1 MDFIN
6 KELDTLRRRGL
17 YREFKTLD
25 GATDRVVTLYGTPF
39 LCFSSNNYLG
49 LANDPRLAAAAKGA
63 LDEYG
68 VGAGASRLVSGNQR
82 IHRELERRVAQ
93 LKSTD
98 AAIVFPTGYMAN
110 VGTIAAL
117 VGEGDA
123 VIMDRLNHASII
135 DGARLSRAKLVVYSH
150 CDLGSLEQ
158 ALTRARTFRRRL
170 VVTDTL
176 FSMDGDIAP
185 LHEIALL
192 AKRYNAMVMAD
203 DAHATGVLG
212 EHGRGALEHGGCE
225 GEIDVVMG
233 TLSKAL
239 GCLGGFVAGERRL
252 IDYLRNTARSFIY
265 TTALPAAMCA
275 AAIAAIDIVED
286 EPERRRVLRDT
297 VAVFKAGLRE
307 KGYAADHTPAP
318 IVPIILG
325 DPARAM
331 DKARELYANEIFVP
345 AIRPPTVPKGTSRLR
360 VSLMAGHTRDDV
372 ERLLSL
378 L

>member
-6 KELDTLRRRGL
+6 KELETLRRRGL

-25 GATDRVVTLYGTPF
+25 GATDRLITLYGTPF

-49 LANDPRLAAAAKGA
+49 LANDPRLVAAAKDA
-63 LDEYG
+63 LDGYG

-82 IHRELERRVAQ
+82 VHRDLERRLAEF
-93 LKSTD
+93 KGTE

-110 VGTIAAL
+110 VGAITSL
-117 VGEGDA
+117 VHEDDA
-123 VIMDRLNHASII
+123 VIVDRLNHASII
-135 DGARLSRAKLVVYSH
+135 DGARLSRAKLLVYAH
-150 CDLGSLEQ
+150 CDLESLEQ
-158 ALTRARTFRRRL
+158 ALAKARTCRRRL

-185 LHEIALL
+185 LRELALL
-192 AKRYNAMVMAD
+192 AKRYDAIVMAD

-212 EHGRGALEHGGCE
+212 EHGRGAVEHAACE
-225 GEIDVVMG
+225 GEIDIVMG

-239 GCLGGFVAGERRL
+239 GCLGGFIAGERRL

-265 TTALPAAMCA
+265 TTALPPAMCA
-275 AAIAAIDIVED
+275 AALAAIDIVEA
-286 EPERRRVLRDT
+286 EPERRATLRRN
-297 VAVFKAGLRE
+297 VAAFKEGLRA
-307 KGYAADHTPAP
+307 KGHDADHTPSP

-325 DPARAM
+325 EPARAM
-331 DKARELYANEIFVP
+331 DKARELYANDIYVP

-360 VSLMAGHTRDDV
+360 VSLMAAHTPDDI

>member
-1 MDFIN
+1 MEFIN
-6 KELDTLRRRGL
+6 KELAALRRRGL

-25 GATDRVVTLYGTPF
+25 AATDRLITLYGTTF

-49 LANDPRLAAAAKGA
+49 LANDPRLVAAAKDA

-68 VGAGASRLVSGNQR
+68 VGTGASRLVSGNQR
-82 IHRELERRVAQ
+82 IHRELERRLAEF
-93 LKSTD
+93 KGTE

-110 VGTIAAL
+110 LGAVSSL
-117 VGEGDA
+117 VHEGDA
-123 VIMDRLNHASII
+123 VIVDRLNHASII
-135 DGARLSRAKLVVYSH
+135 DAVRLSRAKLLVYSH
-150 CDLGSLEQ
+150 CDLDSLEQ
-158 ALTRARTFRRRL
+158 VLAHARTHRRRL
-170 VVTDTL
+170 VITDTV

-192 AKRYNAMVMAD
+192 AKRYGATVMAD

-212 EHGRGALEHGGCE
+212 ENGRGALEHAACE

-239 GCLGGFVAGERRL
+239 GGLGGFVAGERRL
-252 IDYLRNTARSFIY
+252 IEYLRNTARSFIY

-275 AAIAAIDIVED
+275 AALAALDIVER
-286 EPERRRVLRDT
+286 EPERRAALRENI
-297 VAVFKAGLRE
+297 ALFKAGLRA
-307 KGYAADHTPAP
+307 KGHDTDHTPTP

-325 DPARAM
+325 EPARAM
-331 DKARELYANEIFVP
+331 DKARELYANHIFVP

-360 VSLMAGHTRDDV
+360 VSLMAGHTRDDI

>member
-6 KELDTLRRRGL
+6 KELETLRRRGL

-25 GATDRVVTLYGTPF
+25 GATDRLVTLYGTTF

-49 LANDPRLAAAAKGA
+49 LANDPRLVAAAKDA
-63 LDEYG
+63 LDDYG

-82 IHRELERRVAQ
+82 IHRELERRLAQ
-93 LKSTD
+93 LKGTD

-110 VGTIAAL
+110 VGAIASL

-123 VIMDRLNHASII
+123 VIVDRLNHASII
-135 DGARLSRAKLVVYSH
+135 DGARLSRAKLLVYSH

-158 ALTRARTFRRRL
+158 ALTQARALRRRL

-185 LHEIALL
+185 LREIALL
-192 AKRYNAMVMAD
+192 AKRYDAIVMAD

-212 EHGRGALEHGGCE
+212 ENGRGALEHCACE

-239 GCLGGFVAGERRL
+239 GCLGGFIAGERRL
-252 IDYLRNTARSFIY
+252 IEYLRNTARSFIY
-265 TTALPAAMCA
+265 TTALPASMCA
-275 AAIAAIDIVED
+275 AALAAIEIVER
-286 EPERRRVLRDT
+286 EPERRAALHEN
-297 VAVFKAGLRE
+297 VAAFKAGLRG
-307 KGYAADHTPAP
+307 KGYDADHTPAP
-318 IVPIILG
+318 IVPIVLG
-325 DPARAM
+325 EPARALE
-331 DKARELYANEIFVP
+331 KARALYANHLFVP

-360 VSLMAGHTRDDV
+360 VSLMAGHTRDDI

>member
-1 MDFIN
+1 MDFIG
-6 KELDTLRRRGL
+6 KELDALRRRGL

-25 GATDRVVTLYGTPF
+25 GAADRIVTLYGTTF

-49 LANDPRLAAAAKGA
+49 LANDPRLVAAAKDA

-82 IHRELERRVAQ
+82 IHRELERRLAEF
-93 LKSTD
+93 KGTE

-110 VGTIAAL
+110 VGTITSL
-117 VGEGDA
+117 VGESDA
-123 VIMDRLNHASII
+123 VIVDRLDHASII
-135 DGARLSRAKLVVYSH
+135 DGARLSRAKLLVYAH

-158 ALTRARTFRRRL
+158 ALEQARPYRRRL

-185 LHEIALL
+185 LREIALM
-192 AKRYNAMVMAD
+192 AKRYDAMVMAD
-203 DAHATGVLG
+203 DAHGTGVLG
-212 EHGRGALEHGGCE
+212 EHGRGALEHGACE
-225 GEIDVVMG
+225 GDVDVVMG

-239 GCLGGFVAGERRL
+239 GALGGFVAGERPL
-252 IDYLRNTARSFIY
+252 IEYLRNTARAFMY

-275 AAIAAIDIVED
+275 AALAALELVER
-286 EPERRRVLRDT
+286 EPERRAALRENV
-297 VAVFKAGLRE
+297 VAFKAGLRA
-307 KGYAADHTPAP
+307 KGYAADYSPAP
-318 IVPIILG
+318 SVPIVLG
-325 DPARAM
+325 EAARALE
-331 DKARELYANEIFVP
+331 KARELYANHIFVP

-360 VSLMAGHTRDDV
+360 VSLMASHTRDDL

>member
-6 KELDTLRRRGL
+6 KELETLRRRGL

-25 GATDRVVTLYGTPF
+25 GAADRLVTLYGTTF

-49 LANDPRLAAAAKGA
+49 LANDPRVVAAAKDA
-63 LDEYG
+63 LDDYG
-68 VGAGASRLVSGNQR
+68 VGAAASRLVSGNQR
-82 IHRELERRVAQ
+82 IHRELERRLAEF
-93 LKSTD
+93 KGAE

-110 VGTIAAL
+110 VGAIASL
-117 VGEGDA
+117 VGDEDA
-123 VIMDRLNHASII
+123 VIVDRLNHASII
-135 DGARLSRAKLVVYSH
+135 DGARLSRAKLLVYTH

-158 ALTRARTFRRRL
+158 ALGKARTYRRRL
-170 VVTDTL
+170 VVTDTV

-192 AKRYNAMVMAD
+192 AKRYDAMVMAD

-212 EHGRGALEHGGCE
+212 EHGRGAVEHCGCE

-252 IDYLRNTARSFIY
+252 IEYLRNTARAFIY

-275 AAIAAIDIVED
+275 AALAAIDIVERD
-286 EPERRRVLRDT
+286 AARRAALHEN
-297 VAVFKAGLRE
+297 VAAFKAGLRE
-307 KGYAADHTPAP
+307 RGHHTDHTPTP

-325 DPARAM
+325 EPARAVE
-331 DKARELYANEIFVP
+331 KARELYANHILVP

>member
-6 KELDTLRRRGL
+6 KELAALRRRGL

-25 GATDRVVTLYGTPF
+25 AATDRLITLYGTTF

-49 LANDPRLAAAAKGA
+49 LANDPRLIAAARQA
-63 LDEYG
+63 LDDYG
-68 VGAGASRLVSGNQR
+68 VGAAASRLVSGNQR
-82 IHRELERRVAQ
+82 IHRELERRLAEF
-93 LKSTD
+93 KGTE

-110 VGTIAAL
+110 LGAVSAL
-117 VGEGDA
+117 VHEGDA
-123 VIMDRLNHASII
+123 VILDRLNHASII
-135 DGARLSRAKLVVYSH
+135 DAVRLSRAKLLVYSH
-150 CDLGSLEQ
+150 CDLDSLEQ
-158 ALTRARTFRRRL
+158 VLARARTHRRRL

-185 LHEIALL
+185 LREIALL
-192 AKRYNAMVMAD
+192 AKRYGAMVMAD
-203 DAHATGVLG
+203 DAHGTGVLG
-212 EHGRGALEHGGCE
+212 DNGRGALEHAACE
-225 GEIDVVMG
+225 GEVDVVMG

-239 GCLGGFVAGERRL
+239 GGLGGFIAGERRL
-252 IDYLRNTARSFIY
+252 IEYLRNTARSFIY

-275 AAIAAIDIVED
+275 AALAALDIVEA
-286 EPERRRVLRDT
+286 EPERRAALRENI
-297 VAVFKAGLRE
+297 ALFKAGLRA
-307 KGYAADHTPAP
+307 KGFDLDHTPAP

-325 DPARAM
+325 EPARAM
-331 DKARELYANEIFVP
+331 NKARELYAHHIFVP

-372 ERLLSL
+372 ERLVSL

>member
-25 GATDRVVTLYGTPF
+25 GATDRLVTLYGTSF

-49 LANDPRLAAAAKGA
+49 LANDARLAAAAKGA

-82 IHRELERRVAQ
+82 IHRQLERRLAQ
-93 LKSTD
+93 LKGTD

-110 VGTIAAL
+110 VGTIASL

-135 DGARLSRAKLVVYSH
+135 DGARLSRAKLLVYSH

-192 AKRYNAMVMAD
+192 AKRYNAMLMAD

-286 EPERRRVLRDT
+286 EPERRRALCDT
-297 VAVFKAGLRE
+297 VAAFKAGLRE

>member
-6 KELDTLRRRGL
+6 KELETLRRRGL
-17 YREFKTLD
+17 YRELKTLD
-25 GATDRVVTLYGTPF
+25 AATDRLITLYGTTF

-49 LANDPRLAAAAKGA
+49 LANDPRLVAAAKDA
-63 LDEYG
+63 LDGYG

-82 IHRELERRVAQ
+82 VHRDLERRLAEF
-93 LKSTD
+93 KGTE

-110 VGTIAAL
+110 VGTITSLAH
-117 VGEGDA
+117 EDDA
-123 VIMDRLNHASII
+123 VIVDRLNHASII
-135 DGARLSRAKLVVYSH
+135 DGARLSRAKLLVYAH
-150 CDLGSLEQ
+150 CDLDSLEQ
-158 ALTRARTFRRRL
+158 ALAKARTFRRRL

-185 LHEIALL
+185 LREIVLL
-192 AKRYNAMVMAD
+192 AKRYDAMVMAD

-212 EHGRGALEHGGCE
+212 EHGRGAVEHTACE
-225 GEIDVVMG
+225 GEVDVVMG

-239 GCLGGFVAGERRL
+239 GGLGGFIAGERRL

-265 TTALPAAMCA
+265 TTALPAPMCA
-275 AAIAAIDIVED
+275 AALAAIDIVEA
-286 EPERRRVLRDT
+286 EPERRAALRANVT
-297 VAVFKAGLRE
+297 AFKKGLRA
-307 KGYAADHTPAP
+307 KGLDADHTPSP

-325 DPARAM
+325 EPARAM
-331 DKARELYANEIFVP
+331 EKARELYANDIYVP

-360 VSLMAGHTRDDV
+360 VSLMAGHTRQDI

>member
-6 KELDTLRRRGL
+6 KELETLRRRGL
-17 YREFKTLD
+17 YRELKTLD
-25 GATDRVVTLYGTPF
+25 AATDRLITLYGTTF

-49 LANDPRLAAAAKGA
+49 LANDPRLVAAAKDA
-63 LDEYG
+63 LDGYG

-82 IHRELERRVAQ
+82 VHRDLERRLAEF
-93 LKSTD
+93 KGTE

-110 VGTIAAL
+110 VGTITSLAH
-117 VGEGDA
+117 EDDA
-123 VIMDRLNHASII
+123 VIVDRLNHASII
-135 DGARLSRAKLVVYSH
+135 DGARLSRAKLLVYAH
-150 CDLGSLEQ
+150 CDLDSLEQ
-158 ALTRARTFRRRL
+158 ALAKARTFRRRL

-185 LHEIALL
+185 LREIVLL
-192 AKRYNAMVMAD
+192 AKRYDAMVMAD

-212 EHGRGALEHGGCE
+212 EHGRGAVEHTACE
-225 GEIDVVMG
+225 GEVDVVMG

-239 GCLGGFVAGERRL
+239 GCLGGFIAGERRL

-265 TTALPAAMCA
+265 TTALPAPMCA
-275 AAIAAIDIVED
+275 AALAAIDIVEA
-286 EPERRRVLRDT
+286 EPERRAALRENVT
-297 VAVFKAGLRE
+297 AFKKGLRA
-307 KGYAADHTPAP
+307 KGLDADHTPSP

-325 DPARAM
+325 EPARAM
-331 DKARELYANEIFVP
+331 EKARELYANDIYVP

-360 VSLMAGHTRDDV
+360 VSLMAGHTRQDI

>member
-6 KELDTLRRRGL
+6 KELETLRRRGL

-25 GATDRVVTLYGTPF
+25 AATDRIVTLYGTTF

-49 LANDPRLAAAAKGA
+49 LANDPRLLAAARDA

-82 IHRELERRVAQ
+82 IHRELERRLAEF
-93 LKSTD
+93 KGTE

-110 VGTIAAL
+110 VGAIPAL

-123 VIMDRLNHASII
+123 VIVDRLNHASII
-135 DGARLSRAKLVVYSH
+135 DGVRLSRAKLLVYSH
-150 CDLGSLEQ
+150 CDLDSLEQ
-158 ALTRARTFRRRL
+158 ALEQARTYGRRL

-185 LHEIALL
+185 LREIALL
-192 AKRYNAMVMAD
+192 AKRYDATVMAD

-212 EHGRGALEHGGCE
+212 EHGRGALEHCACE

-239 GCLGGFVAGERRL
+239 GALGGFIAGERRL
-252 IDYLRNTARSFIY
+252 IEYLRNTARSFIY
-265 TTALPAAMCA
+265 TTALPASMCA
-275 AAIAAIDIVED
+275 AALAAIEIVEH
-286 EPERRRVLRDT
+286 EPERRAALRENV
-297 VAVFKAGLRE
+297 VALKAGLRA
-307 KGYAADHTPAP
+307 KGYEADHSPAP

-325 DPARAM
+325 EPARAM
-331 DKARELYANEIFVP
+331 EKARELYANHIFVP

-360 VSLMAGHTRDDV
+360 VSLMAGHTRDDI

-378 L
+378 V

>member
-1 MDFIN
+1 MDFIG
-6 KELDTLRRRGL
+6 KELDTLRRQGL

-25 GATDRVVTLYGTPF
+25 GASDRLVTLYGTTF

-49 LANDPRLAAAAKGA
+49 LANDPRLVAAAKDA

-82 IHRELERRVAQ
+82 IHRELERRLAEF
-93 LKSTD
+93 KGTE
-98 AAIVFPTGYMAN
+98 AAIVFPTGYRAN
-110 VGTIAAL
+110 VGAITSL
-117 VGEGDA
+117 VGESDA
-123 VIMDRLNHASII
+123 VIVDRLDHASII
-135 DGARLSRAKLVVYSH
+135 DGARLSRAKLLVYAH

-158 ALTRARTFRRRL
+158 ALEQARPYRRRL

-185 LHEIALL
+185 LREIALM
-192 AKRYNAMVMAD
+192 AKRYDAMVMAD
-203 DAHATGVLG
+203 DAHGTGVLG
-212 EHGRGALEHGGCE
+212 EHGRGALEHGACE
-225 GEIDVVMG
+225 GDVDVVMG

-239 GCLGGFVAGERRL
+239 GALGGFVAGERPL
-252 IDYLRNTARSFIY
+252 IEYLRNTARAFMY

-275 AAIAAIDIVED
+275 AALAALELVER
-286 EPERRRVLRDT
+286 EPERRAALRENV
-297 VAVFKAGLRE
+297 VAFKAGLRA
-307 KGYAADHTPAP
+307 KGYAADYSPAP
-318 IVPIILG
+318 IVPIVLG
-325 DPARAM
+325 EAARALE
-331 DKARELYANEIFVP
+331 KARELYANHIFVP

-360 VSLMAGHTRDDV
+360 VSLMASHTRDDL

>member
-6 KELDTLRRRGL
+6 KELETLRRRAL

-25 GATDRVVTLYGTPF
+25 GAADRIVTLYGTTF

-49 LANDPRLAAAAKGA
+49 LANDPRLVAAAKDA

-82 IHRELERRVAQ
+82 IHRELERRLAEF
-93 LKSTD
+93 KGTE

-110 VGTIAAL
+110 VGTITSL
-117 VGEGDA
+117 VGESDA
-123 VIMDRLNHASII
+123 VIVDRLDHASII
-135 DGARLSRAKLVVYSH
+135 DGARLSRAKLLVYAH

-158 ALTRARTFRRRL
+158 VLEQARPYRRRL

-185 LHEIALL
+185 LREIVLL
-192 AKRYNAMVMAD
+192 AKRYDAIVMAD
-203 DAHATGVLG
+203 DAHGTGVLG
-212 EHGRGALEHGGCE
+212 EHGRGALEHGACE
-225 GEIDVVMG
+225 GEVDVVMG

-239 GCLGGFVAGERRL
+239 GALGGFVAGERRL
-252 IDYLRNTARSFIY
+252 IEYLRNTARSFMY

-275 AAIAAIDIVED
+275 AALAAIEIVER
-286 EPERRRVLRDT
+286 EPERRAALREN
-297 VAVFKAGLRE
+297 VAAFKAGLRA
-307 KGYAADHTPAP
+307 KGYAADHSPSP
-318 IVPIILG
+318 IVPLVLG
-325 DPARAM
+325 EAARALE
-331 DKARELYANEIFVP
+331 KARELYANHIFVP

-360 VSLMAGHTRDDV
+360 VSLMSSHTRDDL

>member
-1 MDFIN
+1 MY
-6 KELDTLRRRGL
+6 KRQ
-17 YREFKTLD
+17 
-25 GATDRVVTLYGTPF
+25 
-39 LCFSSNNYLG
+39 
-49 LANDPRLAAAAKGA
+49 
-63 LDEYG
+63 
-68 VGAGASRLVSGNQR
+68 LV
-82 IHRELERRVAQ
+82 H
-93 LKSTD
+93 
-98 AAIVFPTGYMAN
+98 
-110 VGTIAAL
+110 
-117 VGEGDA
+117 EGDA
-123 VIMDRLNHASII
+123 VIVDRLNHASII
-135 DGARLSRAKLVVYSH
+135 DAVRLSRAKLLVYSH
-150 CDLGSLEQ
+150 CDLDSLEQ
-158 ALTRARTFRRRL
+158 VLAHARTHRRRL

-185 LHEIALL
+185 LHEIAML
-192 AKRYNAMVMAD
+192 AKRYDAMVMAD

-212 EHGRGALEHGGCE
+212 ERGRGALEHAGCE

-265 TTALPAAMCA
+265 TTALPPPMCA
-275 AAIAAIDIVED
+275 AAIAAIDIVEN
-286 EPERRRVLRDT
+286 EPERRAALREN
-297 VAVFKAGLRE
+297 VAVLKTGLRA
-307 KGYAADHTPAP
+307 KGHDTDHSPSPVVA
-318 IVPIILG
+318 IILG

-331 DKARELYANEIFVP
+331 DKARELYANHIFVP